1 MKNDRSSIS
10 AFNKKQSRNEKR
22 PGGRVMPFPQTICEE
37 NIGPQS
43 PGDRQPIGVAVK
55 ILCFQLGLSR
65 QRLQA
70 GM

>member
-1 MKNDRSSIS
+1 
-10 AFNKKQSRNEKR
+10 
-22 PGGRVMPFPQTICEE
+22 MPFPQTICEE